1 MELAVHAQNL
11 QIRLCVAGKPKYHR
25 AVHGFEIH
33 RRSIEHFVQLK
44 AQVAVGGLRA
54 ETAGAIENLNVPVDR
69 TQITT
74 TVNATYQ
81 HTAVDGTDAAQEHA
95 IRNVNVILDGDF
107 DTPQDPDPE

>member
-25 AVHGFEIH
+25 AVYGFEIH

-69 TQITT
+69 TQITPP
-74 TVNATYQ
+74 VNATYQ
-81 HTAVDGTDAAQEHA
+81 HTAIDGTDASEQHA
-95 IRNVNVILDGDF
+95 IGNMDVILDGHF
-107 DTPQDPDPE
+107 DTLTFR